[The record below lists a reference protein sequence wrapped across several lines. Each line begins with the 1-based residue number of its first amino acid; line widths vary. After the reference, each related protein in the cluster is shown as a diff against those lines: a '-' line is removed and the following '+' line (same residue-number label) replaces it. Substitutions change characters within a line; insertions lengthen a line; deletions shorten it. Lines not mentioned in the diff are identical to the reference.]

1 MGVTFQ
7 TSVEEQSV
15 QFNGS
20 IGRLEINVDVRAFC
34 AGAVLL
40 VLLLNLGFWQL
51 GRAEE
56 KNSLQAR
63 WEARSALP
71 AAAPLALL
79 QTADVSQYAD
89 RRVRWQGVLDPEA
102 YVLLDNRLH
111 RGRVGYHVVALIE
124 ADDWLVPVNL
134 GWLAG
139 DPSRRTIPVPQ
150 LVEGPALI
158 EGQVY
163 LPSAKPII
171 LQKQLPPDRLPATS
185 QTLYWDQWSDTLAA
199 LTGQSVFPYEVRID
213 PASPLALEAEWPVV
227 NQSSAKH
234 VGYAVQ
240 WFAMAAVLTL
250 IGVLLMSNIRDIVAG
265 RPSS

>member
-1 MGVTFQ
+1 M
-7 TSVEEQSV
+7 

-20 IGRLEINVDVRAFC
+20 IGRLEINVDVRAFV
-34 AGAVLL
+34 AGAVLFA
-40 VLLLNLGFWQL
+40 LLLNLGFWQL
-51 GRAEE
+51 GRADE
-56 KNSLQAR
+56 KNLLQTR

-71 AAAPLALL
+71 AVTPLALL
-79 QTADVSQYAD
+79 QMPDVSQYAD

-111 RGRVGYHVVALIE
+111 RGQVGYHVVALIE
-124 ADDWLVPVNL
+124 TGDWSVPVNL

-139 DPSRRTIPVPQ
+139 DPSRRTIPIVNLMQ
-150 LVEGPALI
+150 GPAVI

-163 LPSAKPII
+163 FPSAKPIMM
-171 LQKQLPPDRLPATS
+171 QKQPPPDRLPATL
-185 QTLYWDQWSDTLAA
+185 QTLYWDQWFDTLAA
-199 LTGQSVFPYEVRID
+199 LTGKSIFPYEVRID
-213 PASPLALEAEWPVV
+213 PASPLALVAEWPVV

-234 VGYAVQ
+234 IGYAVQ
-240 WFAMAAVLTL
+240 WFAMATVLLL

>member
-1 MGVTFQ
+1 M
-7 TSVEEQSV
+7 
-15 QFNGS
+15 QFNGR
-20 IGRLEINVDVRAFC
+20 IGHLEINGDVRALF
-34 AGAVLL
+34 AGAVLF
-40 VLLLNLGFWQL
+40 VLLLNLGLWQL
-51 GRAEE
+51 DRADE
-56 KNSLQAR
+56 KNLLQTR

-71 AAAPLALL
+71 AVAPLALL
-79 QTADVSQYAD
+79 QTSDASQYAD
-89 RRVRWQGVLDPEA
+89 RRVRWQGVLNPEA

-124 ADDWLVPVNL
+124 TDDWLVPVNL

-139 DPSRRTIPVPQ
+139 DPSRRTIPVPN
-150 LVEGPALI
+150 LSEGAALI

-163 LPSAKPII
+163 LPSAKPIMM
-171 LQKQLPPDRLPATS
+171 QKQSPPDRLPATL

-199 LTGQSVFPYEVRID
+199 LTAKSIFPYQVRID
-213 PASPLALEAEWPVV
+213 PASPLALVADWPVV

-240 WFAMAAVLTL
+240 WFAMAAVLFL
-250 IGVLLMSNIRDIVAG
+250 IGVLLMSNIRDIFAG